1 MTPQFYRLKLS
12 TPLTPEFIT
21 NCTSTVGRCTSSDA
35 SVSGGYTRNGTNSN
49 HTLNLR
55 YTLSSIREKLYGDI
69 EVLDQMLNH
78 TSHLT
83 NPIIDSNIE
92 SVIGEIT
99 DHEIASKLKQLGV
112 IEEIDKVDLVDF
124 SEDDEETDFTRF
136 RMLTNVITT
145 EDLKD
150 RDILKETVDV
160 ETDENLF
167 DDFGSQLI

>member
-12 TPLTPEFIT
+12 TPLTPEFVT
-21 NCTSTVGRCTSSDA
+21 NC
-35 SVSGGYTRNGTNSN
+35 VSTNSSGSI
-49 HTLNLR
+49 NLR
-55 YTLSSIREKLYGDI
+55 YTLGSIREKLYGDI
-69 EVLDQMLNH
+69 KVLDQMLNY

-83 NPIIDSNIE
+83 NPIIDPNIE

-99 DHEIASKLKQLGV
+99 DTEIASKLKQSG
-112 IEEIDKVDLVDF
+112 IIDEVDKIDLTDF
-124 SEDDEETDFTRF
+124 SEDDEETDITRF
-136 RMLTNVITT
+136 RMLANVITT

-150 RDILKETVDV
+150 RDIKDIKEIVDV